1 MIIDLRKILFDGAI
15 LSLVAS
21 AFLIITLRINPR
33 LWLQDYPQDIQ
44 DQVPPKTEQELRLSL
59 ILGIPFLLV
68 LFGAPLISTLGL
80 KRQYAG
86 DVAFLALTLHAFG
99 VGFIFNVVDWLLIDW
114 LLFCVIT
121 PEFLIIPGT
130 EGAGGYTTK
139 NYGHHVRGFV
149 IGTGVSLAGGLVIAA
164 IVSLL

>member
-1 MIIDLRKILFDGAI
+1 MITDLPKILLDGAI

-21 AFLIITLRINPR
+21 AFLIVTLRINPR

-44 DQVPPKTEQELRLSL
+44 DQVPPKTEEELRLSL
-59 ILGIPFLLV
+59 ILGIPFLLL

-86 DVAFLALTLHAFG
+86 DVSFLALTLHAFG
-99 VGFIFNVVDWLLIDW
+99 VAFIFNVVDWLLIDW

-121 PEFLIIPGT
+121 PAFLVIPGT
-130 EGAGGYTTK
+130 EGAEGYTTK
-139 NYGHHVRGFV
+139 NYGHHVRGFI